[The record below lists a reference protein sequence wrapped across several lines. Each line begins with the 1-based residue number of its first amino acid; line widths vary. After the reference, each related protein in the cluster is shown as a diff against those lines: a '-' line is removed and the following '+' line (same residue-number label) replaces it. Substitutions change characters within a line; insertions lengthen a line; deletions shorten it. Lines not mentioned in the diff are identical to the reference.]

1 MQRPYGTRGGLP
13 TPTLDHVLELP
24 RSARLAAWGTAV
36 LAGDATIGDAVRAV
50 SQDDEPHSVHL
61 DVHLEPGARSP
72 GIDLRQLFDHLAQVR
87 VPGLRLV
94 LPAPGD
100 PLGLPGP
107 PDFNALA
114 LEAGEC
120 VLTEPVTDGWAAELE
135 SHGGLVPEV
144 TVFGS
149 QWEPGAMV
157 SWSLHPVRPMRVT
170 VTAGLA
176 EAERELRQA
185 LATATE
191 ALTRLDVA
199 RWRDDA
205 ADRVAAVRD
214 GGLPRSALPPSAPAR
229 SVQVLVTA
237 ARVRA
242 IVELAAEDDGA
253 AVTGYEA
260 QQRAQT
266 LRELAAVSR
275 RAMAAAVNGM
285 LEPRPAP

>member
-1 MQRPYGTRGGLP
+1 M
-13 TPTLDHVLELP
+13 LELP

-36 LAGDATIGDAVRAV
+36 LVGDATIGDAVRAV
-50 SQDDEPHSVHL
+50 TQDDEPHTVYL
-61 DVHLEPGARSP
+61 DPDPDSP
-72 GIDLRQLFDHLAQVR
+72 AIDLRALLEHFGEVQ
-87 VPGLRLV
+87 VPGLRVV

-107 PDFNALA
+107 PEFNTLA

-120 VLTEPVTDGWAAELE
+120 VLTEPVTKGWAAELG
-135 SHGGLVPEV
+135 SHGGLVPVV

-157 SWSLHPVRPMRVT
+157 SWSLRPVQPLRVT
-170 VTAGLA
+170 ATASLA
-176 EAERELRQA
+176 EAERELREA
-185 LATATE
+185 LATATD

-214 GGLPRSALPPSAPAR
+214 GGLPRGALPPSAPPR
-229 SVQVLVTA
+229 SVQVLATA

-260 QQRAQT
+260 QQRAAT
-266 LRELAAVSR
+266 LRGLAAVSR
-275 RAMAAAVNGM
+275 RAMAAAVNGL
-285 LEPRPAP
+285 LEGQTGG